1 MLKSCIRTVVDM
13 IYCANFIR
21 LAENLMRQSKFL
33 KNTIVSTSRI
43 LILQWQNISRALVKL
58 MMQSDITFKVRHIE
72 PKSPECSAPSV
83 FTIDY
88 NLLFKL
94 KKNLNFTDG
103 GPNTSRPRELSRK
116 PLDFTDSPMTTA
128 QL

>member
-1 MLKSCIRTVVDM
+1 MMLKSCIRTVVDM

-21 LAENLMRQSKFL
+21 LAENSMRQLRFL

-58 MMQSDITFKVRHIE
+58 MMQSDTTSKVRHIE

-83 FTIDY
+83 FTIDC
-88 NLLFKL
+88 NLSSKL
-94 KKNLNFTDG
+94 KKNQNFTDG
-103 GPNTSRPRELSRK
+103 GPNTSRPRVLSRK
-116 PLDFTDSPMTTA
+116 PLAFTDSPMTTA
-128 QL
+128 Q